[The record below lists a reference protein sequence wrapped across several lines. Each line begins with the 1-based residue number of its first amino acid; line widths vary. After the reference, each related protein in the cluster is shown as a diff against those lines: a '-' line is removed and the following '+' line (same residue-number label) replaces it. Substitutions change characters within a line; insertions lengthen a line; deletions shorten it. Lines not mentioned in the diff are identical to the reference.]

1 MVCGSTVSV
10 EVRRD
15 ATEARRIRQSSG
27 REAPYAIE
35 RRTTKLM
42 LMPPH
47 HHKPVKP
54 ITPLPTSKTRRA
66 FPRRCV
72 FVQHLSTQHDNRRVA
87 FAHEFGCSWPR
98 KVCCPLHRVV
108 GYITYKLTS
117 ISHQSSHDRDN
128 LDAIMRNIRTD
139 GLLSIRSACS
149 R

>member
-1 MVCGSTVSV
+1 MACGSTVSV

-15 ATEARRIRQSSG
+15 ATEARRIRQSSD

-35 RRTTKLM
+35 RRTTNDETDADAA
-42 LMPPH
+42 PPSQTSEAH
-47 HHKPVKP
+47 HPP
-54 ITPLPTSKTRRA
+54 PNEQSFSKALR
-66 FPRRCV
+66 